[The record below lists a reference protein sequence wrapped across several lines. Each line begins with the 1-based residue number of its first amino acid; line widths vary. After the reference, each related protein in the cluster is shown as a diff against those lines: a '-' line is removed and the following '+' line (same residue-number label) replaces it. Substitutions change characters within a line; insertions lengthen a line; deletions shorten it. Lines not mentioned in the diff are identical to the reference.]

1 MLKSHFTSTV
11 NTRPDGELCRNACG
25 FYGNKIWDG
34 FCSKCYR
41 EVYQQAKQIQEAYD
55 GIVNTSTSDSTPPS
69 SPISSN
75 SNEKRRSNIS
85 MRNPIRQ
92 MVHRAGSLR
101 STSNSVISAL
111 LNEQQTLENEA
122 ASKHLD
128 LMTTD
133 DARIDIKSQ
142 VKTFATNFQKK
153 CSNKNIHIDT
163 LIQDYGTFKDTI
175 KKRIQTNSIYRDES
189 EDLIHRVRDYVEK
202 IIFSKNYSLIF
213 NRIATECEEQDL
225 SIQNRISSLHWVTPT
240 MLDAVLNENT
250 SNVGETLYKAIN
262 EQDLSIQNRISSL
275 HWVTPTMLD
284 AVLNENTSNVGETL
298 YKAINALIELD
309 SKTTPQGKILSIMEC
324 KLFIEEALRTCS
336 GITINADCFLP
347 ALIYVVLKAKPPR
360 LHSNIEFLSQFSQPS
375 GEQLYYLANLDSA
388 VRFIELLQ
396 AEHLGLSAND
406 FSLYMRGEPILPSR
420 FVPLFDYPLE
430 NNSSIEQLRKITID
444 FSEIEHRSG
453 KVDENIQDFK
463 KRLTQ
468 LVTDTNELLNG
479 SYKRYS
485 YFEQIP
491 QLANIDTI
499 DQSITEKNQHLSE
512 QQQEETKTDPSD
524 I

>member
-142 VKTFATNFQKK
+142 VKTFANNFQKK

-213 NRIATECEEQDL
+213 NRIATECE
-225 SIQNRISSLHWVTPT
+225 
-240 MLDAVLNENT
+240 
-250 SNVGETLYKAIN
+250 

>member
-142 VKTFATNFQKK
+142 VKTFANNFQKK

-163 LIQDYGTFKDTI
+163 LIQDYGAFKDTI

-213 NRIATECEEQDL
+213 NRIATECE
-225 SIQNRISSLHWVTPT
+225 
-240 MLDAVLNENT
+240 
-250 SNVGETLYKAIN
+250 

-396 AEHLGLSAND
+396 AEHLGLSSND

-430 NNSSIEQLRKITID
+430 NNSSIEQLRKVTID
-444 FSEIEHRSG
+444 FYEVEHHCG

-499 DQSITEKNQHLSE
+499 DQSIIEKNQHLSE

>member
-1 MLKSHFTSTV
+1 FL
-11 NTRPDGELCRNACG
+11 A
-25 FYGNKIWDG
+25 
-34 FCSKCYR
+34 
-41 EVYQQAKQIQEAYD
+41 
-55 GIVNTSTSDSTPPS
+55 
-69 SPISSN
+69 
-75 SNEKRRSNIS
+75 
-85 MRNPIRQ
+85 
-92 MVHRAGSLR
+92 
-101 STSNSVISAL
+101 TSNSVISAL

-142 VKTFATNFQKK
+142 VKTFANNFQKK

-213 NRIATECEEQDL
+213 NRIATECE
-225 SIQNRISSLHWVTPT
+225 
-240 MLDAVLNENT
+240 
-250 SNVGETLYKAIN
+250 

-396 AEHLGLSAND
+396 AEHLGLSSND

-444 FSEIEHRSG
+444 FSEIEHHCG

-499 DQSITEKNQHLSE
+499 DQSITEKKQHLSE